1 MYKSKASIFDKLQE
15 VKVAHK
21 RIIARQDWIVL
32 EKEGRY
38 PADLDFNSF
47 VTSARSIFQYALKEI
62 EEAKKISNSSYKQ
75 KLKLYEDYVS
85 NIPIIKFFG
94 NLRDEEIHVG
104 PSTHHVTV
112 VFGPKGSDP
121 KVKYQ
126 IMRRCENGPKLVRRL
141 RLAGKHD
148 LIEGMKKGG
157 IIYNAVGCNGEDDL
171 FKLCQNY
178 IEEIEKFIDFGIQN
192 GFIT

>member
-1 MYKSKASIFDKLQE
+1 
-15 VKVAHK
+15 
-21 RIIARQDWIVL
+21 
-32 EKEGRY
+32 
-38 PADLDFNSF
+38 
-47 VTSARSIFQYALKEI
+47 
-62 EEAKKISNSSYKQ
+62 
-75 KLKLYEDYVS
+75 
-85 NIPIIKFFG
+85 
-94 NLRDEEIHVG
+94 
-104 PSTHHVTV
+104 
-112 VFGPKGSDP
+112 
-121 KVKYQ
+121 
-126 IMRRCENGPKLVRRL
+126 MRRCENGPKLVRRL